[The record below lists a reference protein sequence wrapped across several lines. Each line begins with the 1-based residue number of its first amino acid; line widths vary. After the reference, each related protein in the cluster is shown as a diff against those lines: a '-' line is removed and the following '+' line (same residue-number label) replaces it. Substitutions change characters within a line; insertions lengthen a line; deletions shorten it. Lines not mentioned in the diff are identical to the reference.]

1 MKTKLRRMVIQ
12 LRAEEY
18 HGGAWFDMM
27 MLHWEDLQEIENF
40 SDFEDLKIEIKKQI
54 LSFNQNKGGNI
65 YVANN
70 GSDFI
75 KVGMTSDVSKRL
87 HSLIDILT
95 ALKDGDFRNHF
106 RIFLL
111 HRPTAKFLHLVLH
124 DLHRLAP
131 LVQRL
136 KCF

>member
-1 MKTKLRRMVIQ
+1 MVIQ

-27 MLHWEDLQEIENF
+27 MLHWGDLQEIENF

-70 GSDFI
+70 GSDFNFQVFKI
-75 KVGMTSDVSKRL
+75 RKV
-87 HSLIDILT
+87 
-95 ALKDGDFRNHF
+95 FN
-106 RIFLL
+106 FLQVFPVHHHHVEPCTTMVFFGTKL
-111 HRPTAKFLHLVLH
+111 NYHPA
-124 DLHRLAP
+124 
-131 LVQRL
+131 
-136 KCF
+136 